1 MYIRDDTHVRA
12 CYHRGVIGVDLG
24 TANVRIHVK
33 GKGVVL
39 REPSVIAV
47 LRGSETIKA
56 VGQEA
61 YEMLGRTPS
70 NIMAV
75 RPMAEGVIA
84 DYTLAEKMLKAF
96 IRKVKGANRFIRPNV
111 MVCVPSNVT
120 EVEKR
125 AVLQAVKEV
134 GARKAF
140 LIEEPIAGAIGS
152 GIDIAEPVG
161 SMVID
166 IGGGTADVAVISLGG
181 IVVSESIRV
190 AGDTFDEDI
199 IRYIRQKENMLIGK
213 RTAEEIKVRVGAAM
227 IRNDDEIS
235 NMEVRGR
242 DLVSGLPKTISVDT
256 NDVVTALSS
265 SLRKIAE
272 GLKRVLE
279 SAPPELIADVIERG
293 IVLMGGGALL
303 RNIDLFFGQ
312 VVQIPIA
319 VAEQPMDC
327 IAIGTGKAL
336 DADHLHVLQ
345 DALTQDT
352 LQHYVTTQQ

>member
-1 MYIRDDTHVRA
+1 MQHLHTKA
-12 CYHRGVIGVDLG
+12 CYANPVIGVDLG

-47 LRGSETIKA
+47 LRGSENIKA
-56 VGQEA
+56 VGHEA
-61 YEMLGRTPS
+61 YEMLGRTPG

-96 IRKVKGANRFIRPNV
+96 IRKVLKGRFVKPTI

-125 AVLQAVKEV
+125 AVLQAIKEV

-166 IGGGTADVAVISLGG
+166 IGGGTSDVAVISLGG

-199 IRYIRQKENMLIGK
+199 IRYVRQKDNMLIGK
-213 RTAEEIKVRVGAAM
+213 RTAEEIKVRVGAAL
-227 IRNDDEIS
+227 IRNAEEIRE
-235 NMEVRGR
+235 MDVRGR
-242 DLVSGLPKTISVDT
+242 DLVSGLPKTISVNT
-256 NDVVTALSS
+256 EDVMQALSP
-265 SLRKIAE
+265 SLGKIGE

-312 VVQIPIA
+312 IVQIPIA

-352 LQHYVTTQQ
+352 LQRYVQAL